1 MEIEIEANARIV
13 ALAVLAALLLFGLMG
28 RAVTPAAHGEAQ
40 LLTPAR
46 WRAGKLERRAKAEVR
61 RLRRDV
67 DDIRSIMERGRPSPV
82 DAMLL
87 AQRVYARERR
97 GTSATAPAMQAVIDA
112 AQAAAEYASGSV
124 ERDEAVAAVNR
135 AMDAVDA
142 LTPKP
147 VRKDGKVFFPVIGG

>member
-1 MEIEIEANARIV
+1 MEVDVRT
-13 ALAVLAALLLFGLMG
+13 LAASSVIALMLLFGLAG
-28 RAVTPAAHGEAQ
+28 RAVTPVEHGEAQ

-46 WRAGKLERRAKAEVR
+46 WRAGKLERRAEAEVR

-67 DDIRSIMERGRPSPV
+67 EDIRSLMERGRPSPV

-87 AQRVYARERR
+87 AQRVYAHERR
-97 GTSATAPAMQAVIDA
+97 GTSATAPARQAAIDA
-112 AQAAAEYASGSV
+112 AQTVAEYASGAA

-135 AMDAVDA
+135 AIDAVDA

-147 VRKDGKVFFPVIGG
+147 AEKDGKVFIPVVGG